1 MAAAA
6 AAAGGIRDEPVGG
19 RGEVVAE
26 KKR

>member
-1 MAAAA
+1 MAAA